1 MVAAPTST
9 GELHAGS
16 PGKRLGL
23 ASSLALPCACSDDLR
38 RHCRLSDGLLGVFE
52 FLQMGWRFADE
63 AICWAAKLP
72 DAFAE

>member
-9 GELHAGS
+9 GELHAGG
-16 PGKRLGL
+16 PGSAWL

-38 RHCRLSDGLLGVFE
+38 RHCRVSYGLLGVFE
-52 FLQMGWRFADE
+52 FLQMGWGFADE

-72 DAFAE
+72 YAFAE